1 MSLVNRRS
9 LLAVSVVVGVA
20 LCVSHRADAKR
31 VKDNPELAELHKQD
45 QADREGEFGD
55 IDWSVVGPRDE
66 ARQRRVRELLDADA
80 VHTANDYY
88 HAAMVYQ
95 HANGAEGVQLAHELA
110 MIAAVLGNKDAPW
123 LAAASYDRFL
133 VRLGRPQRFGT
144 QYSAKTG
151 EPIRL
156 DPIDTG
162 VTDAMRAALDCPTL
176 EEAKEREKLFQ
187 QPGP

>member
-1 MSLVNRRS
+1 MAIVTRRS
-9 LLAVSVVVGVA
+9 VCVTLVMVVVVIGTA
-20 LCVSHRADAKR
+20 RHAEGKR
-31 VKDNPELAELHKQD
+31 IKDNAELAELHKQD
-45 QADREGEFGD
+45 QADRSGDFKD
-55 IDWSVVGPRDE
+55 IDWAVVGPRDE

-123 LAAASYDRFL
+123 LTAASYDRFL

-151 EPIRL
+151 EPFRL
-156 DPIDTG
+156 DPIEPG
-162 VTDAMRAALDCPTL
+162 VTDGMRAALGCPSL
-176 EEAKEREKLFQ
+176 QEAKDREKLIQ
-187 QPGP
+187 QP